1 VISARSIKV
10 LIAMGIL
17 QVKISHCRS
26 ILGNRK
32 PTIPLDLSHER
43 GPNMLVIS
51 RGVNDSFVIGLSNDT
66 DPTLTI
72 ADLFAK
78 GPIEVRLLGMT
89 KKRFKIGISAP
100 TELFIRRIDEGFARL
115 VEDPLGQLNC
125 LLPTE
130 TEE

>member
-1 VISARSIKV
+1 
-10 LIAMGIL
+10 
-17 QVKISHCRS
+17 
-26 ILGNRK
+26 
-32 PTIPLDLSHER
+32 
-43 GPNMLVIS
+43 MLVIS